1 MPHSRFLIGTLPFY
15 SVLIVTGM
23 LLAILLSIREEKRQG
38 LPKDT
43 IVDLA
48 LIMIPISVICARIY
62 YVVFNWAPFADN
74 PLSAFYIWE
83 GGLAIYGGLIGG
95 AAVVLI
101 FERRRGL
108 PLFTIFDIVV
118 PGVALAQSIGRWGNF
133 FNMEA
138 YGLPVTDPRLQFFPF
153 AVLIPEGGETV
164 WHLATFFYESVWN
177 FLVFLV
183 LMFMRRRTEKR
194 GDLFFLYS
202 LLYGAGRLVIEELR
216 MDSLM
221 AGTLR
226 ISQVLAFCIVL
237 VCLMRFLVRLRPW
250 NMLLA
255 CIPSA
260 LQVVLFSFLPGSTL
274 SFFFLLLCFEIT
286 LCAASSVKGAP
297 LAFCLLP
304 PAWLL
309 YAFYGRTGIFALGVT
324 FSLFALLTLVLIGVL
339 NQRRLRACPQPLQK
353 T

>member
-118 PGVALAQSIGRWGNF
+118 PGV
-133 FNMEA
+133 
-138 YGLPVTDPRLQFFPF
+138 
-153 AVLIPEGGETV
+153 
-164 WHLATFFYESVWN
+164 
-177 FLVFLV
+177 
-183 LMFMRRRTEKR
+183 
-194 GDLFFLYS
+194 
-202 LLYGAGRLVIEELR
+202 
-216 MDSLM
+216 
-221 AGTLR
+221 
-226 ISQVLAFCIVL
+226 
-237 VCLMRFLVRLRPW
+237 
-250 NMLLA
+250 
-255 CIPSA
+255 
-260 LQVVLFSFLPGSTL
+260 
-274 SFFFLLLCFEIT
+274 
-286 LCAASSVKGAP
+286 GAP
-297 LAFCLLP
+297 GEVQNT
-304 PAWLL
+304 PALE
-309 YAFYGRTGIFALGVT
+309 GMVK
-324 FSLFALLTLVLIGVL
+324 IGSYY
-339 NQRRLRACPQPLQK
+339 
-353 T
+353 